1 MNADKMEHTTI
12 PFFNQKKKS
21 SSSSGVPIIVLGARE
36 GAGSDMVP
44 KLKEW

>member
-1 MNADKMEHTTI
+1 MLIKWNILLFHFSTK
-12 PFFNQKKKS
+12 KKKS